1 MGNKKRELVGKLS
14 LGPGTRKTA
23 AMQEKCKIAMVF
35 ACCTQK
41 NCFFA
46 PVRKLQ
52 SFKVR
57 RYNYCAF
64 FPSSGRKKCNMRFP
78 SHAGKRLQ
86 LLWLNQFWSRNIS
99 SLSLVGNE
107 FDGWILAYSWELS
120 IFVEK
125 LGQKDT
131 CR

>member
-1 MGNKKRELVGKLS
+1 MDNKKRGSWENYLWDQEQG
-14 LGPGTRKTA
+14 KTA
-23 AMQEKCKIAMVF
+23 AMQEKCKIAMVCGRIVF
-35 ACCTQK
+35 CHVHK
-41 NCFFA
+41 
-46 PVRKLQ
+46 VQ